1 MEINLLPKQT
11 ELFNKV
17 LAASMGKTEDRYF
30 FFGGAIRGGKTYSV
44 ATIIITL
51 CGMYPGSK
59 WHVIRKDMT
68 VLISTT
74 IPSFEK
80 IIGNNSKWKWLRSSG
95 NYQLTYLPNGS
106 KIFFKPES
114 IQADPELNDFLGL
127 ETNGFFLEQIEE
139 LSEKVW
145 ARAIERGGSWYL
157 PKMPP
162 AFIFS
167 TFNPTSNWIKSF
179 VHDKWVEG
187 KLESPFCYI
196 QSLTKDNKFVTAD
209 QWKAWEN
216 MDEANYANL
225 IEGSWEFE
233 AKENTFIYT
242 LREKTRP
249 EKVPGYCHIVDGMKP
264 DYSIPVILSF
274 DFNVE
279 PITCLVCQHAPD
291 LSWVSILQEYR
302 LMNSDIFELC
312 LRIITD
318 HPEAYFLITGDASG
332 RNRTAIT
339 QGNKNY
345 FYFIKEKLHVS
356 SNQFKLPS
364 RNPSVANSRVL
375 SNSLLA
381 KHPAYLINSTCN
393 FLLADIRNVQV
404 NGDGGVDK
412 GKDKHLTHLLDCWLY
427 YNWNFHQKF
436 LKGIT

>member
-1 MEINLLPKQT
+1 MEIILQPKQT

-17 LAASMGKTEDRYF
+17 LAACQKQSEDRYF

-59 WHVIRKDMT
+59 WHIIRKDMT
-68 VLISTT
+68 VLLSTT

-80 IIGNNSKWKWLRSSG
+80 IIGNSVKWKWLRSSG

-114 IQADPELNDFLGL
+114 LQADPELNDFLGL

-145 ARAIERGGSWYL
+145 DRAIERSGSWYID
-157 PKMPP
+157 KMPP

-196 QSLTKDNKFVTAD
+196 QALTKDNSFVTAD

-216 MDEANYANL
+216 MDDANYANL

-242 LREKTRP
+242 LREKRRP
-249 EKVPGYCHIVDGMKP
+249 DKVPGYCHVVEGMK
-264 DYSIPVILSF
+264 
-274 DFNVE
+274 
-279 PITCLVCQHAPD
+279 
-291 LSWVSILQEYR
+291 
-302 LMNSDIFELC
+302 
-312 LRIITD
+312 
-318 HPEAYFLITGDASG
+318 
-332 RNRTAIT
+332 
-339 QGNKNY
+339 
-345 FYFIKEKLHVS
+345 
-356 SNQFKLPS
+356 
-364 RNPSVANSRVL
+364 
-375 SNSLLA
+375 
-381 KHPAYLINSTCN
+381 
-393 FLLADIRNVQV
+393 QV
-404 NGDGGVDK
+404 GS
-412 GKDKHLTHLLDCWLY
+412 
-427 YNWNFHQKF
+427 
-436 LKGIT
+436 